1 MGNATTLMAGACLL
15 AVGMAAGWFARGTVT
30 VEQKPA
36 AASGQP
42 ANYQERVWAAN
53 AAYRYE
59 LVNEAYGLPERML
72 DYWPSLAEAEQ
83 AGRSRACVDHV
94 IHEKSAGRWRRV
106 DGATCRKLSDA
117 VLNLVRE
124 QNRANYSKAG
134 KHDPAIFMD

>member
-1 MGNATTLMAGACLL
+1 MGNAATLFAGVCLL

-36 AASGQP
+36 AARGQP
-42 ANYQERVWAAN
+42 VNYQERVWAAN

-59 LVNEAYGLPERML
+59 LVNETYGIPERML

-94 IHEKSAGRWRRV
+94 VHDKSAGRWQRV
-106 DGATCRKLSDA
+106 EGATCRKLSDPI
-117 VLNLVRE
+117 LDLIRE
-124 QNRANYSKAG
+124 QNRATYAKPGVHAPSL
-134 KHDPAIFMD
+134 FMD